1 MLAIPFK
8 VDDTATEF
16 EMFIVFEQDNID
28 RIRRQDPAMITLT
41 DYEPCMGGAKCRR
54 IHISYVNAAD
64 SKALR
69 LLITAKDVR
78 AIIRLLTRGFEVR
91 PDDHDRPSVSLL

>member
-1 MLAIPFK
+1 MLGIPFK

-16 EMFIVFEQDNID
+16 EMFIVFEQENVE

-64 SKALR
+64 SKTLH
-69 LLITAKDVR
+69 LLIEAKD
-78 AIIRLLTRGFEVR
+78 IRGIFNLLTRGFEVR
-91 PDDHDRPSVSLL
+91 PGDHDRPPMSLL